1 MQNKIKI
8 LYVDDSETD
17 RELILYE
24 FKKYESEFEITAVSN
39 KKDFEEK
46 LLNNNYDIVLTDY
59 YILGVN
65 AHDICDYIKSI
76 NIDIPVIVVTGTGS
90 EQIAVDLMKKGISDY
105 VIKSTSHIKKL
116 PDTIKIVLKNK
127 QYILDKKKAEKE
139 LANNLAKYK
148 IIFDLFP
155 TGITISDDKGNI
167 IESNDISQ
175 DILGLPKE
183 KQVERT
189 IDGKEWKIIRKDGSI
204 MPPEEFASVR
214 ALKEKKLIRNVEM
227 GIVKED
233 GTITWINVSAAPIP
247 IEGYGIAATYND
259 ISEKIEAENALK
271 NSEER
276 LRLALDATSE
286 AIFDWDL
293 ELNSYFFS
301 SKLFSILSYSSDEFS
316 LDFDKFTKLIH
327 PDDLK
332 PVNDI
337 INDYKNLKRD
347 CHEFVFRMLSKNY
360 DWRWILWKGKLI
372 KDKEQSFSKRIIGT
386 FADFTDRIHLEEN
399 LKRRN
404 RALQIISEI
413 NNIIISTENETSLLN
428 KICNVIKNI
437 GGYPFI
443 WIGYPNNDEMKS
455 ITPIAS
461 AGRDLD
467 ELTHLM
473 FSWGESQYG
482 NCPSG
487 KAIKTKKMCL
497 IRNIRSDSDYI
508 LWLGDSLKYGYN
520 SVIAYP
526 LLNKGN
532 PIGVIS
538 IYSESINGFSDE
550 EIDLLYEITEDIA
563 FGIGSIRAREE
574 HQKLQKE
581 LFQSQKMEALGKL
594 AGGIAHDFNNI
605 LTVISGNLEL
615 AKYNTDNLDM
625 TLKYLERIQT
635 ATDKASSLTKQL
647 LAFSRQEIIQPRIM
661 NINKAVLD
669 MEKILHR
676 LIPENIKLILSLEPN
691 LKNIISDPTHIDQ
704 IIMNLVVNAVDAMP
718 QGGELII
725 TTKNIKITDE
735 NKHFYLKV
743 KEGEYAVLSV
753 NDKGCGIPKE
763 IIDKIFE
770 PFFTTK
776 VNGKGT
782 GLGLSVVDGIVK
794 QNNGF
799 IEVFSEINK
808 GTTFNIFL
816 PVTDLLEIDQSDK
829 KDTLISIKGEGKR
842 ILVLEDDVSINEMIS
857 TTLNSKGFIVFS
869 AINIKN
875 ANEICEREKGNFDLV
890 VSDVVLP
897 DGSGIVFYENMISKY
912 KNLKVIFTSGY
923 ADSKAKWDIIKQK
936 GYDFIPKPFKINDLL
951 QKINEV
957 IFR

>member
-1 MQNKIKI
+1 MQDKIRI

-17 RELILYE
+17 RELILHE
-24 FKKYESEFEITAVSN
+24 FKKYESEFEITAVAN

-46 LLNNNYDIVLTDY
+46 LLSNKYDIILSDY

-65 AHDICDYIKSI
+65 AHDICDYIKQM
-76 NIDIPVIVVTGTGS
+76 NLDIPVIVITGTGS
-90 EQIAVDLMKKGISDY
+90 EQIAVDLMRRGVSDY
-105 VIKSTSHIKKL
+105 VIKSSSHIKKL
-116 PDTIKIVLKNK
+116 PDSIKIVLQNR
-127 QYILDKKKAEKE
+127 QNIIDKKKAEKE
-139 LANNLAKYK
+139 LANNLQKYK

-155 TGITISDDKGNI
+155 AGITISDDKGNI
-167 IESNDISQ
+167 IESNEISQ
-175 DILGLPKE
+175 DLLGLPKE
-183 KQVERT
+183 KQVGRT

-204 MPPEEFASVR
+204 MPPDEFASVR
-214 ALKEKKLIRNVEM
+214 ALKEKRLIKNVEM

-233 GTITWINVSAAPIP
+233 GTITWINVTAAPIP
-247 IEGYGIAATYND
+247 IEGYGVAVTYND
-259 ISEKIEAENALK
+259 ISEKVESENALK
-271 NSEER
+271 TSEER

-293 ELNSYFFS
+293 EANNYFFS
-301 SKLFSILSYSSDEFS
+301 SKLFLILNYLPEEFN
-316 LDFDKFTKLIH
+316 LNFEKFIKLIH

-332 PVNDI
+332 LVNDI
-337 INDYKNLKRD
+337 INDYKKLERD
-347 CHEFVFRMLSKNY
+347 SHEVIFRLFSKNY

-372 KDKEQSFSKRIIGT
+372 KDKNSSFSKRIVGT
-386 FADFTDRIHLEEN
+386 FADFTERIHLEEN
-399 LKRRN
+399 LKKRN
-404 RALQIISEI
+404 RALRIISEI
-413 NNIIISTENETSLLN
+413 NSVIISTENEALLLN
-428 KICNVIKNI
+428 KICNIIKDI

-443 WIGYPNNDEMKS
+443 WFGYPNNDEIKS
-455 ITPIAS
+455 ITPVAS

-467 ELTHLM
+467 ELTQLM

-482 NCPSG
+482 NSPTG
-487 KAIKTKKMCL
+487 KAIKAKKMYL
-497 IRNIRSDSDYI
+497 LRNIKSDSDYI
-508 LWLGDSLKYGYN
+508 VWLGDSLKHGYN
-520 SVIAYP
+520 SIIAFP
-526 LLNKGN
+526 LLNKDN

-550 EIDLLYEITEDIA
+550 EINLLNEVIEDIS
-563 FGIGSIRAREE
+563 FGIISLRAKEE
-574 HQKLQKE
+574 QQKLQKE
-581 LFQSQKMEALGKL
+581 LFQSQKLEALGKL

-625 TLKYLERIQT
+625 TLKYLERIQ
-635 ATDKASSLTKQL
+635 AAADKASSLTKQL
-647 LAFSRQEIIQPRIM
+647 LAFSRQEIMQPRVM
-661 NINKAVLD
+661 NINKSVLD

-676 LIPENIKLILSLEPN
+676 VIPENIKLILSLEPN

-718 QGGELII
+718 HGGELII
-725 TTKNIKITDE
+725 STKNIKVTNE
-735 NKHFYLKV
+735 NKHFYIKV
-743 KEGEYAVLSV
+743 KEGEYVVLSV
-753 NDKGCGIPKE
+753 NDKGCGIPKD

-776 VNGKGT
+776 VSGKGT

-816 PVTDLLEIDQSDK
+816 PVTDILEIDQSDK
-829 KDTLISIKGEGKR
+829 KEALISIKGEGKR
-842 ILVLEDDVSINEMIS
+842 IFVLEDDLSINEMIS
-857 TTLNSKGFIVFS
+857 TSLTSKGFNVFS

-875 ANEICEREKGNFDLV
+875 AYEICEREKGNFDLI

-897 DGSGIVFYENMISKY
+897 DGSGIVFYENLISKY
-912 KNLKVIFTSGY
+912 QNLKVIFTSGY
-923 ADSKAKWDIIKQK
+923 ADSKAKWDVIKQK

-951 QKINEV
+951 LKIKDL
-957 IFR
+957 IFK